1 MFLIFQETV
10 FQDQVLKSS
19 SLSKKQAEK
28 CKFIKARQL
37 LDTSYLSRFNKE
49 ANILICFLG
58 IRECVFGTFF
68 LVTLNI

>member
-28 CKFIKARQL
+28 FKFIKTWQL
-37 LDTSYLSRFNKE
+37 AYVE
-49 ANILICFLG
+49 
-58 IRECVFGTFF
+58 V
-68 LVTLNI
+68 